1 MNQNQSK
8 KNIFVELTATNDCN
22 CNCSYCFE
30 KCYSKKHITIY
41 NYQNRTIQLIIDA
54 CKNFDKNKFEWFTVS
69 FWGGEPFLNLEFIEE
84 VIRNTYKFDFVRY
97 NFFSNGTLV
106 DKYKKFLSNNFIDE
120 IRDRIHIQLSYDGE
134 PHHSLKR
141 EDNKH
146 LIFEVAD
153 MLKANS
159 IRFDFKATL
168 SFDMI
173 KYLSQIWDSYYD
185 LHSKYG
191 SIVTYYPTL
200 DTTKSD
206 LKYFDD
212 WKNSLLQVIKK
223 EYDFIQKHHY
233 ALFGWL
239 NDGRKG
245 NCNLGNSLHIHTDG
259 NIYICHGCAYKDNNE
274 NLKYGNINS
283 INSLYDVLN
292 DDFEINDVLKQC
304 KECPA
309 TYCSVCHANSIKSDE
324 NPREKWFVCKV
335 NNKSRCMFFRY
346 FGYISKLLQYKLDN
360 VMYMK
365 AIQQEN

>member
-1 MNQNQSK
+1 MEQAK
-8 KNIFVELTATNDCN
+8 KSIFVELTTTNDCN

-30 KCYSKKHITIY
+30 KCSSRKQYVID
-41 NYQNRTIQLIIDA
+41 NYQSKVLQLIVNA
-54 CKNFDKNKFEWFTVS
+54 CNDFDKSKYDWFTVS
-69 FWGGEPFLNLEFIEE
+69 FWGGEPFLNVEFIAD
-84 VIRNTYKFDFVRY
+84 IISNTYRFDFVRY
-97 NFFSNGTLV
+97 NLFSNGTLL
-106 DKYKKFLSNNFIDE
+106 DKYKQFLSYSFIDQ

-159 IRFDFKATL
+159 IMFDFKATL

-173 KYLSQIWDSYYD
+173 KYLPQIWDSYHD
-185 LHSKYG
+185 LHYKYG

-212 WKNSLLQVIKK
+212 WKSSLLQVIKK
-223 EYDFIQKHHY
+223 EYNFIQKHHY

-292 DDFEINDVLKQC
+292 TNFDIDDIPQQC
-304 KECPA
+304 TLCPS
-309 TYCSVCHANSIKSDE
+309 TYCSVCHVNNINSNEDPHKS
-324 NPREKWFVCKV
+324 WLSCKV
-335 NNKSRCMFFRY
+335 NNKVRCKYFKY
-346 FGYISKLLQYKLDN
+346 FGYISKLLQHSLDN
-360 VMYMK
+360 IKQMRV
-365 AIQQEN
+365 IVRG